1 MKFLKHNTGNF
12 SFWTKISLQLHC
24 FRFTGNITVKAKEH
38 PLYAIDC
45 EMCKT
50 AEGSEVTQIAI
61 VDESL
66 NCIYKTY
73 IKPDNP
79 IIDYVTAYSGITAE
93 IMKDVKTTLA
103 EVIKHINNIL
113 PTQAIFVGHSLE
125 NDLKAL
131 KLYHNKV
138 IDTATI
144 FSSGKGGSFKPGLRF
159 LAMKFLKAKIQDSAS
174 GHDPSEDAMTCMR
187 LVKLKVKR
195 GPKFGMVSPANDNS
209 LSIYLT
215 KQSKTGV
222 FIDKPIVAQQ
232 HCRGLA
238 QALPATSDA
247 EGLDTLIRRL
257 SSKSEFYWLHLYK
270 LEPIYRACTTI
281 HDMIN
286 NPQLP
291 DALKFI
297 DESIQKIYSAL
308 PADTLFVVYSGCSGY
323 WKKPEFNGSDEAI
336 KKMMANIVA
345 QVRRGLLFLKVKN

>member
-1 MKFLKHNTGNF
+1 
-12 SFWTKISLQLHC
+12 
-24 FRFTGNITVKAKEH
+24 
-38 PLYAIDC
+38 
-45 EMCKT
+45 MCKT

-195 GPKFGMVSPANDNS
+195 GPKFGMVSTVNDNS

-238 QALPATSDA
+238 QALPATSDT
-247 EGLDTLIRRL
+247 EGIDTLIRRL